1 MMKKYLPW
9 ALMVMACAANA
20 DTLGLRMSG
29 GIFSYAPSGTIRDDT
44 SPLQTLD
51 VKSEMGLKD
60 DKAFSGFIYIEHP
73 LPVIPNIRLGTTSLK
88 LEGSGSFSKTF
99 NNKPLSGTVTS
110 NIDLSH
116 TDIGLYY
123 QLIDTG
129 FDLDLGLNFKVFS
142 GKAYLSDGTNSAT
155 QDLKVT
161 VPMLYGSVNFPLFGT
176 GLSLGADVSTI
187 SYKNNQ
193 LSDLL
198 LRLRYESAFRVGVE
212 GGYRSMKLHVEKDSD
227 NLYVDLNVKGPYLN
241 LYLHF

>member
-1 MMKKYLPW
+1 MRKLLCGV
-9 ALMVMACAANA
+9 LMGLAGAASA
-20 DTLGLRMSG
+20 DVLGVRMSG
-29 GIFSYAPSGTIRDDT
+29 GIFSYAPSGTIRDDS

-60 DKAFSGFIYIEHP
+60 DKAFSGFLYIEHP
-73 LPVIPNIRLGTTSLK
+73 IPVLPNIRLGTTSLK
-88 LEGSGSFSKTF
+88 LEGTGTFTKTF
-99 NNKPLSGTVTS
+99 NGIPYNGTVTS

-129 FDLDLGLNFKVFS
+129 FDVDLGLNFKLFS
-142 GKAYLSDGTNSAT
+142 GKAYLTDGSTPTT

-161 VPMLYGSVNFPLFGT
+161 VPMLYGAVNFPFPGT
-176 GLSLGADVSTI
+176 GLSVGADLSTI

-198 LRLRYESAFRVGVE
+198 LRLRYETAYRLGLE
-212 GGYRSMKLHVEKDSD
+212 AGYRSMKLHVEKDTD